1 MGVNLGQQYLPEPLK
16 KQLLSKE
23 PEKQTILSSVHQVVE
38 GVAKIW
44 LIYFTALYRGLY
56 W

>member
-1 MGVNLGQQYLPEPLK
+1 MSVNSGQHYLPEPLK

-23 PEKQTILSSVHQVVE
+23 PEEQIILNSVHQVVE
-38 GVAKIW
+38 GVAKNW
-44 LIYFTALYRGLY
+44 LIYFTVLYMGLY